1 METIYKDTSI
11 NNINTLSKI
20 LELRYDGTMS
30 YEQRTTLREEHIR
43 KVRKKN
49 PDYTCWDYIEYWG
62 FGWESPKRSSLVLI
76 STGGLIAYDR
86 GKDMV
91 VKYGS
96 PDVHGYYKT
105 TVKETIG
112 KFIPIMSH
120 RAVACTFLMCPK
132 RHNDKNVGLL
142 EVNHKNGNKGDP
154 SFNNLEWVTE
164 SENMQHAYDTLLAK
178 KGLARPN
185 AKILL
190 GTIQIGPH
198 KGEKYIIVG
207 SCEMRD
213 LKIYPRLD
221 RSKASRGDLRYSCTW
236 ESISEKESKKYKK
249 FPKKIAEEL
258 HRDKSKYLRYNR
270 PIEVTVNTLERKEK
284 FAIYGCAGLEFL
296 NVDRDNIAERLRS
309 KSKRFNKPLGLL
321 TFKYID
327 HDEAELLPRG
337 PNPEQEKLISETH
350 VYSQA
355 PLFRFTIIKEGKH
368 HGESF
373 IVPYSDSIIE
383 IGLPLC
389 SVYRVIKDGRQR
401 VKGVF
406 IDKIHLQD
414 VGKYQILPNDSQRKF
429 LGLK

>member
-1 METIYKDTSI
+1 METIYKDASI

-30 YEQRTTLREEHIR
+30 YEQRATLREEHIR

-49 PDYTCWDYIEYWG
+49 PEYTCWDYIEYWG

-132 RHNDKNVGLL
+132 RHGDKNVGLL
-142 EVNHKNGNKGDP
+142 EVNHKNGNKSDP

-164 SENMQHAYDTLLAK
+164 SENMQHAYDTRLAK

-190 GTIQIGPH
+190 GTIQIGPR

-221 RSKASRGDLRYSCTW
+221 RPKASRGDLRYSCSW
-236 ESISEKESKKYKK
+236 EIISKKESKKYKK

-258 HRDKSKYLRYNR
+258 HKDKSKYLRYNR
-270 PIEVTVNTLERKEK
+270 PIEVTVNTLEGKEK
-284 FAIYGCAGLEFL
+284 FTIYGCTGLEYL
-296 NVDRDNIAERLRS
+296 NVVRNNIAERLRV
-309 KSKRFNKPLGLL
+309 KSKHFNKPLGLL
-321 TFKYID
+321 TFKYIG

-337 PNPEQEKLISETH
+337 PNAEQEKLISETNP
-350 VYSQA
+350 YSQA
-355 PLFRFTIIKEGKH
+355 PLFRFTITKEGKH
-368 HGESF
+368 YGESF
-373 IVPYSDSIIE
+373 LVPYSDDIIE

-389 SVYRVIKDGRQR
+389 SVYRSIKDGRQR
-401 VKGVF
+401 VKGIF